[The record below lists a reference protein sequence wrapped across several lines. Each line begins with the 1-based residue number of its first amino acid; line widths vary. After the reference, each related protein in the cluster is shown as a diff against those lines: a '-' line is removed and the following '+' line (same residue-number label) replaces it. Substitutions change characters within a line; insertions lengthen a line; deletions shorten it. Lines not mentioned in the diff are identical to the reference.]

1 MTRLVVSRCAFDED
15 AVLVSACQAARKVR
29 QAGFGKIS
37 TDYLLF
43 LPFKSGIVRR
53 WETAMFRKIPFGG
66 TICPL
71 RHTVMT
77 NSVAGSVSVVVPT
90 YRQRAGTGVF
100 GRGDFESPSNRKIG
114 TFEILF
120 VNDGSPD
127 ATWDAIQRINRSHPE
142 VRGINLMRNY
152 GQHNALLAG
161 IFNARHEVIVTMD
174 DDFQTPP
181 MEIPKLLGKID
192 EGFDLVY
199 GARDR
204 EQHGLARNLASCVT
218 KWLVQHAMNAPLA
231 RSITSFRAFRTDL
244 MHDYPRNGP
253 PSVFIDALLD
263 WTAQKV
269 TSVSVQHRPR
279 GTGKS
284 NYSWR
289 KLMTH
294 AVNMVTGL
302 SVVPLQ
308 LAVWLGFLITCFG
321 VCLLAFV
328 LMSYLLHGSK
338 VPGFTFLAVVIL
350 LFSGAQLCVLG
361 IIGEYLSRIYLRLL
375 GKPAFVIKE
384 IL

>member
-1 MTRLVVSRCAFDED
+1 MTDGG
-15 AVLVSACQAARKVR
+15 AA
-29 QAGFGKIS
+29 
-37 TDYLLF
+37 
-43 LPFKSGIVRR
+43 
-53 WETAMFRKIPFGG
+53 
-66 TICPL
+66 
-71 RHTVMT
+71 
-77 NSVAGSVSVVVPT
+77 SVSVVVPT
-90 YRQRAGTGVF
+90 YRNAQGL
-100 GRGDFESPSNRKIG
+100 ESLAKEISKVLQQENR

-127 ATWDAIQRINRSHPE
+127 ASWDTIQRINGSHPE

-161 IFNARHEVIVTMD
+161 IFNVRHEVIVTMD

-181 MEIPKLLGKID
+181 VEIPKLLGKID

-199 GARDR
+199 GARDK
-204 EQHGLARNLASCVT
+204 EQHGVARNLASCLT
-218 KWLVQHAMNAPLA
+218 KWVVQHAMNAPLA

-244 MHDYPRNGP
+244 MRDYPRSGP

-269 TSVSVQHRPR
+269 TSVSVRHSPR
-279 GTGKS
+279 GAGKS

-289 KLMTH
+289 KLVTH

-328 LMSYLLHGSK
+328 LMSYFLHGSQ

>member
-1 MTRLVVSRCAFDED
+1 
-15 AVLVSACQAARKVR
+15 
-29 QAGFGKIS
+29 
-37 TDYLLF
+37 
-43 LPFKSGIVRR
+43 
-53 WETAMFRKIPFGG
+53 
-66 TICPL
+66 
-71 RHTVMT
+71 MT
-77 NSVAGSVSVVVPT
+77 NRAGSSVSVVVPT
-90 YRQRAGTGVF
+90 YGNAQGLESLARAISEILQR
-100 GRGDFESPSNRKIG
+100 ENR

-127 ATWDAIQRINRSHPE
+127 DTWDAIQRINSSNPE

-181 MEIPKLLGKID
+181 MEIPKLLGKIN
-192 EGFDLVY
+192 EGYDLVY
-199 GARDR
+199 GARHK
-204 EQHGLARNLASCVT
+204 EQHSWARNLASCVT

-231 RSITSFRAFRTDL
+231 RSITSFRAFRRDL
-244 MHDYPRNGP
+244 MRDFPRNGP

-263 WTAQKV
+263 WTAQRV
-269 TSVSVQHRPR
+269 TSVSVEHHVR

-284 NYSWR
+284 TYSWS
-289 KLMTH
+289 KLVTH
-294 AVNMVTGL
+294 GVNLVTGL

-321 VCLLAFV
+321 VCLFV
-328 LMSYLLHGSK
+328 FVMVSYFLHGSQ

-361 IIGEYLSRIYLRLL
+361 IIGEYLSRVYLRLL

>member
-1 MTRLVVSRCAFDED
+1 
-15 AVLVSACQAARKVR
+15 
-29 QAGFGKIS
+29 
-37 TDYLLF
+37 
-43 LPFKSGIVRR
+43 
-53 WETAMFRKIPFGG
+53 
-66 TICPL
+66 
-71 RHTVMT
+71 MT
-77 NSVAGSVSVVVPT
+77 NQVGSSVSVVVPT
-90 YRQRAGTGVF
+90 YGNAQGLESLARAISDILE
-100 GRGDFESPSNRKIG
+100 RENR

-127 ATWDAIQRINRSHPE
+127 DTWDAIQRINASNPK

-161 IFNARHEVIVTMD
+161 IFNARHDVIVTMD

-181 MEIPKLLGKID
+181 MEIPKLLHKLD

-204 EQHGLARNLASCVT
+204 EQHGLVRNLASRIT
-218 KWLVQHAMNAPLA
+218 KWIVQHAMKARLA
-231 RSITSFRAFRTDL
+231 RSITSFRAFRAEL
-244 MHDYPRNGP
+244 MRDYPRSGP

-263 WTAQKV
+263 WTALKV
-269 TSVSVQHRPR
+269 TSVSVEHHARE
-279 GTGKS
+279 TGKS
-284 NYSWR
+284 NFSWS
-289 KLMTH
+289 KLVTH
-294 AVNMVTGL
+294 GVNLVTGL

-308 LAVWLGFLITCFG
+308 LAVWLGFLVTCFG
-321 VCLLAFV
+321 VGLVGFV
-328 LMSYLLHGSK
+328 LVSYFVHGRQ

-361 IIGEYLSRIYLRLL
+361 IIGEYLSRVYLCLL